1 MGKSLHRNP
10 ILVLGKR
17 LSDGQQKGNFRMIY
31 QVMIVGPAGRVR
43 YLWRGME
50 KERGT
55 GYTSPSAA

>member
-1 MGKSLHRNP
+1 
-10 ILVLGKR
+10 
-17 LSDGQQKGNFRMIY
+17 MIY